1 MSVWRRLRSAALCRA
16 SLRCGGARGAVYAG
30 RKLARSSQDG
40 WRMAHY
46 LEGKT
51 TVDTNE
57 LSPKEATQMSY
68 DVKYI
73 GMDVHKEA
81 IVIAVLN
88 GTGKMIMETILE
100 TKASS
105 ILQFIHGLRGE
116 LHVTWEEGTW
126 AAWLYDLL
134 QPQVPHIVVC
144 NPRRNA
150 LLKEGSKNDKVDA
163 QKLADLLRTG
173 MLRPVYHGENGLRTL
188 RELARSYQTIS
199 KDLTRVMNRMKALYR
214 GWGIPCAGT
223 QVYAA
228 RSREEWLSK
237 LPQVGVRRR
246 AELLYQQLDGLQA
259 LRREVRPEFLAEGR
273 KHKAAKLLRQI
284 PCIGPIRAARLIAL
298 MQTPQ
303 RFRSKRQL
311 WTYSGL
317 GIETHDSAQYRFVG
331 GQVQRSKKPQQIR
344 GLNQNHNH
352 EMKEIFKSTATRASY
367 RGPFHDFYTA
377 LLAKGMR
384 PEMARLTLAR
394 KIAAITLTLWKKEER
409 FDVEQLKTQAA

>member
-1 MSVWRRLRSAALCRA
+1 
-16 SLRCGGARGAVYAG
+16 
-30 RKLARSSQDG
+30 
-40 WRMAHY
+40 MAHY

-105 ILQFIHGLRGE
+105 ILQFIHGLGGE

-150 LLKEGSKNDKVDA
+150 LLKEGSKSDKVDA

-317 GIETHDSAQYRFVG
+317 GIETHDSAQYRFVS
-331 GQVQRSKKPQQIR
+331 GQLQRSRKPQQLR
-344 GLNQNHNH
+344 GLNRNHNH
-352 EMKEIFKSTATRASY
+352 EMKEIFKSAATRASCS
-367 RGPFHDFYTA
+367 RGPFHDFYTG